1 MSRTKMGISVR
12 IELVDEL
19 DLLVDECTDLGASR
33 PEIVEAILI
42 AYLQGNEEKALA
54 QFSETR

>member
-1 MSRTKMGISVR
+1 MGISVR

-54 QFSETR
+54 